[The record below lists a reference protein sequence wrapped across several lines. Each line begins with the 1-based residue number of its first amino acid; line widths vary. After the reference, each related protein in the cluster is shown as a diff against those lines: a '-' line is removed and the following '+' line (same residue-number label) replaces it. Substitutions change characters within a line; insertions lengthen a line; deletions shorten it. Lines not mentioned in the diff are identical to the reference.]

1 MEVSKMR
8 IIINNHS
15 SYKQKRK
22 VMLAALML
30 PCISVACGLAAQQK
44 VITHQV
50 DSEFISQQENYST
63 IVCDFFSKL
72 SKTKYKLASIDGKKI
87 QITPKATD
95 HYRLKPGRHTVAF
108 EEVDISGCRLY
119 KKDIIFESVAGVK
132 YVFTK
137 EEICV
142 SKKEGSN
149 KILKFFSY
157 YQMKIKEEHSSRI
170 VNYPIDGEF
179 QPIIGKGTRAGLSFP
194 PMLHLHDGAELQD
207 DKIAR
212 LNLWAGGLRAAY
224 ILSLFKEISGTSID
238 GSKIIYDNSQGQ
250 IHTNLYSQFAL
261 FPGIYSI
268 GFSSGNLSL
277 HALAGN
283 SYQIKYREPE
293 TSIFS
298 STRKYEVYIEKV
310 TEQAK

>member
-1 MEVSKMR
+1 MKFKK
-8 IIINNHS
+8 NNHLF
-15 SYKQKRK
+15 YKKNRK
-22 VMLAALML
+22 IMLATLILACM
-30 PCISVACGLAAQQK
+30 SVACGIAAQQK
-44 VITHQV
+44 IIIHQV
-50 DSEFISQQENYST
+50 DSDFTSQQENYST

-72 SKTKYKLASIDGKKI
+72 PKTKYKLASIDGKII

-119 KKDIIFESVAGVK
+119 KKDIIFESVAGIK

-142 SKKEGSN
+142 SKKEGSR
-149 KILKFFSY
+149 KILKFYSY
-157 YQMKIKEEHSSRI
+157 YQIKIKEEHSNRI

-179 QPIIGKGTRAGLSFP
+179 QPIIGKGTREGLYFP
-194 PMLHLHDGAELQD
+194 PMLHLHDGPELQD

-212 LNLWAGGLRAAY
+212 LNLWAGGLRAAL
-224 ILSLFKEISGTSID
+224 ILNRFKKISGTSID